1 MNLSEIKIGGEAVIN
16 EIFPKCKIK
25 NRIIDMGFIK
35 GTKVKVLFSAPFGG
49 PIEVLIR
56 GYKIVL
62 RKNDAK
68 LISIT

>member
-1 MNLSEIKIGGEAVIN
+1 MNLSEVKIGEEAIIW
-16 EIFPKCKIK
+16 EISSKCKIK
-25 NRIIDMGFIK
+25 RRLSDMGFVK
-35 GTKVKVLFSAPFGG
+35 GTVVKVLFSAPFGG

-68 LISIT
+68 MISIA